1 MDQSVRSNSRASSNR
16 MGRLCINAKER
27 WDLMEQGPWY
37 LRETQEVCKELNT
50 NAQSGLTTAEAK
62 RRLEQYGLNE
72 LAHKKGAS
80 IFQMFLEQLKDYMVL
95 ILIAASV
102 ISIIVGEVTDSLVII
117 GIVIINAV
125 LGVIQEYR
133 AGKALEALKKMTAPN
148 AKVIRDGEPFV
159 IPARELVP
167 GDLVLLETG
176 DYVPADVRLVQSVN
190 LKVEEAAL
198 TGESVPVEKHA
209 EAVLSGDI
217 GLGDQ
222 INSGFMSTLV
232 TYGRGSGVV
241 TETGMSTIIGKIAEM
256 IQEEDNEDTPLQK
269 KLTKMGKLL
278 GTGCLVICGV
288 VFAMGLIRGEPI
300 LEMFMTAISLAV
312 AAIPEGLPAVV
323 TIVLALGMQ
332 RMAKH
337 NSIMKKLHA
346 VETLGSTTVICSD
359 KTGTLTQNQMTIV
372 KMYVPG
378 VEIDVEGEGY
388 NPTGSMTVEGEAL
401 NIDNEPAVIRLLEI
415 QLLCNDARLEHI
427 TEDGADEWRIVGD
440 PTEGAMIVA
449 AAKAGIRCDGLK
461 ECMPRLQEIPFDS
474 KRKLMT
480 TFHREKN
487 GDYVAFTKGAP
498 DILIE
503 RCTHILRRD
512 GTLSPISQADVDAI
526 LAENT
531 ALASQAFRVL
541 AMAYRPVDAIPGEP
555 TPEKNENELVFC
567 GLVGMID
574 PPRSEAIEAIK
585 VCKTAGIR
593 VVMITGDYRDTAA
606 AIAMQLGIIDSADQ
620 VLAGAD
626 LNRMDDDALLK
637 AANTVNVYA
646 RVSPEH
652 KVRIVQAVRDNGA
665 IAAMTGDGVNDA
677 PALKR
682 ADIGI
687 AMGITGTDVTKES
700 ADMILTDD
708 NFSSI
713 VQAVEEGRVIYSNIR
728 KFVFFLM
735 SCNVGEILIIFI
747 SMLLNWPIPL
757 LAIHLLWV
765 NLLTDAFPALALGTE
780 KKEPGLM
787 QEPPRN
793 PNEPI
798 INRDML
804 VSIAVQS
811 IVMTAAVLGSF
822 YYGWQNYGIEMGR
835 TYALVTL
842 IISELLRAYT
852 CRSEKHTIFK
862 IGVFSNRNMN
872 LATIVSFALLAVILV
887 VPALRDVFNV
897 SVLHMHDIDIMVLV
911 GAMPLIFG
919 ELTKVIRGAIQRRKS
934 NV

>member
-1 MDQSVRSNSRASSNR
+1 MDNR
-16 MGRLCINAKER
+16 
-27 WDLMEQGPWY
+27 QWY
-37 LRETQEVCKELNT
+37 LRKAREVCEELHT
-50 NAQSGLTTAEAK
+50 SAQTGLSANEAK
-62 RRLEQYGLNE
+62 RRLEQHGPNE
-72 LAHKKGAS
+72 LAHKKGPG
-80 IFQMFLEQLKDYMVL
+80 IFQMFLEQLKDYMVI
-95 ILIAASV
+95 ILIVASI
-102 ISIIVGEVTDSLVII
+102 ISIAVGEVTDSIVII

-148 AKVIRDGEPFV
+148 AKVIRDGEPIT

-167 GDLVLLETG
+167 GDLVVLETG

-190 LKVEEAAL
+190 LKIEEAAL

-209 EAVLSGDI
+209 EAELSGDI

-241 TETGMSTIIGKIAEM
+241 TETGMNTIIGKIAEM
-256 IQEEDNEDTPLQK
+256 IQEEDADDTPLQK
-269 KLTKMGKLL
+269 KLAKMGKLL
-278 GTGCLVICGV
+278 GTGCLVICAV
-288 VFAMGLIRGEPI
+288 VFAMGLLRGEPI
-300 LEMFMTAISLAV
+300 LEMFMTAVSLAV

-378 VEIDVEGEGY
+378 TEIDVQGDGY
-388 NPTGSMTVEGEAL
+388 NPVGAMAIEGAAFELAG
-401 NIDNEPAVIRLLEI
+401 EPAISRLLEI
-415 QLLCNDARLEHI
+415 QALCNDARLEHVV
-427 TEDGADEWRIVGD
+427 EDGADEWRIIGD

-449 AAKAGIRCDGLK
+449 AAKAGVRYEALN
-461 ECMPRLQEIPFDS
+461 ESMPRLQEIPFDS

-487 GDYVAFTKGAP
+487 GSPVAFTKGAP
-498 DILIE
+498 DILVE
-503 RCTHILRRD
+503 RCTHVLRRD
-512 GTLSPISQADVDAI
+512 GAIAPISAEDVAAI
-526 LAENT
+526 LEENT
-531 ALASQAFRVL
+531 ALASQAYRVL
-541 AMAYRPVDAIPGEP
+541 AMAFKPLSDIPGAP
-555 TPEKNENELVFC
+555 TPENDEQGLVFC

-574 PPRSEAIEAIK
+574 PPRAEAIEAIK
-585 VCKTAGIR
+585 VCKSAGIR

-606 AIAMQLGIIDSADQ
+606 AIAKQLGIISSADQ

-626 LNRMDDDALLK
+626 LNQMDDAALCEASK
-637 AANTVNVYA
+637 STNVYA

-652 KVRIVQAVRDNGA
+652 KVRIVQSIRDNGA

-682 ADIGI
+682 ADIGV

-713 VQAVEEGRVIYSNIR
+713 VRAVEEGRVIYSNIR

-747 SMLLNWPIPL
+747 SMLLNWEIPL
-757 LAIHLLWV
+757 LPIHLLWV

-793 PNEPI
+793 PDEPI

-804 VSIAVQS
+804 VSIVVQS
-811 IVMTAAVLGSF
+811 VVMTAAVLGAF
-822 YYGWQNYGIEMGR
+822 YYAWQNYGIEMGR

-842 IISELLRAYT
+842 ILSELLRAYT
-852 CRSEKHTIFK
+852 CRSERHTIFK

-872 LATIVSFALLAVILV
+872 LAFIASFALLALIMF

-897 SVLHMHDIDIMVLV
+897 STLHFHDWDFVVLV
-911 GAMPLIFG
+911 GAMPLVFG
-919 ELTKVIRGAIQRRKS
+919 ELTKVVKTAVRKRKA
-934 NV
+934 NK

>member
-1 MDQSVRSNSRASSNR
+1 MDNR
-16 MGRLCINAKER
+16 
-27 WDLMEQGPWY
+27 QWY
-37 LRETQEVCKELNT
+37 LRKAREVCEELHT
-50 NAQSGLTTAEAK
+50 SAQTGLSANEAK
-62 RRLEQYGLNE
+62 RRLEQHGPNE
-72 LAHKKGAS
+72 LAHKKGPG
-80 IFQMFLEQLKDYMVL
+80 IFQMFLEPLKDYLVITL
-95 ILIAASV
+95 IVARLIAIA
-102 ISIIVGEVTDSLVII
+102 VGEVTDSIVII

-148 AKVIRDGEPFV
+148 AKVIRDGEPIT

-167 GDLVLLETG
+167 GDLVVLETG

-190 LKVEEAAL
+190 LKIEEAAL

-209 EAVLSGDI
+209 EAELSGDI

-241 TETGMSTIIGKIAEM
+241 TDTGMNTIIGKIAEM
-256 IQEEDNEDTPLQK
+256 IQEEDADDTPLQK
-269 KLTKMGKLL
+269 KLAKMGKLL
-278 GTGCLVICGV
+278 GTGCLVICAV
-288 VFAMGLIRGEPI
+288 VFAMGLLRGEPI
-300 LEMFMTAISLAV
+300 LEMFMTAVSLAV

-378 VEIDVEGEGY
+378 AEIDVQGDGY
-388 NPTGSMTVEGEAL
+388 NPVGAMA
-401 NIDNEPAVIRLLEI
+401 IDGAAFELAGEPAISRLLEI
-415 QLLCNDARLEHI
+415 QALCNDARLEHVV
-427 TEDGADEWRIVGD
+427 EDGADEWRIIGD

-449 AAKAGIRCDGLK
+449 AAKAGVRYEALN
-461 ECMPRLQEIPFDS
+461 ESMPRLQEIPFDS

-487 GDYVAFTKGAP
+487 GSPVAFTKGAP
-498 DILIE
+498 DILVE

-512 GTLSPISQADVDAI
+512 GAIAPISAADVAAI
-526 LAENT
+526 LEENT
-531 ALASQAFRVL
+531 ALASQAYRVL
-541 AMAYRPVDAIPGEP
+541 AMAFKPLSDIPGAP
-555 TPEKNENELVFC
+555 TPENDEQGLVFC

-574 PPRSEAIEAIK
+574 PPRAEAIEAIK
-585 VCKTAGIR
+585 VCKSAGIR

-606 AIAMQLGIIDSADQ
+606 AIAKQLGIISSADQ

-626 LNRMDDDALLK
+626 LNQMDDAALCEASK
-637 AANTVNVYA
+637 STNVYA

-652 KVRIVQAVRDNGA
+652 KVRIVQSIKDNGA

-682 ADIGI
+682 ADIGV

-713 VQAVEEGRVIYSNIR
+713 VRAVEEGRVIYSNIR

-747 SMLLNWPIPL
+747 SMLLNWEIPL
-757 LAIHLLWV
+757 LPIHLLWV

-793 PNEPI
+793 PDEPI

-804 VSIAVQS
+804 VNIVVQS
-811 IVMTAAVLGSF
+811 VVMTAAVLGAF
-822 YYGWQNYGIEMGR
+822 YYAWQNYGIEMGR

-842 IISELLRAYT
+842 ILSELLRAYT
-852 CRSEKHTIFK
+852 CRSERHTIFK

-872 LATIVSFALLAVILV
+872 LAFIASFALLALIMF

-897 SVLHMHDIDIMVLV
+897 STLHFHDWDFVVLV
-911 GAMPLIFG
+911 GAMPLVFG
-919 ELTKVIRGAIQRRKS
+919 ELTKVIKAAVRKRKAHK
-934 NV
+934 

>member
-1 MDQSVRSNSRASSNR
+1 MRQGSDLSLAGYTFT
-16 MGRLCINAKER
+16 GREV
-27 WDLMEQGPWY
+27 MEMEKTPWY
-37 LRETQEVCKELNT
+37 QRSVHEVSGELNT
-50 NAQSGLTTAEAK
+50 NAQAGLTSHEAK

-72 LAHKKGAS
+72 LAQKKGVS
-80 IFQMFLEQLKDYMVL
+80 VFQMFLEQLKDYMVL

-102 ISIIVGEVTDSLVII
+102 VSILVGEATDSIVII

-125 LGVIQEYR
+125 LGVAQEYR
-133 AGKALEALKKMTAPN
+133 AGKALEALKKMSAPN
-148 AKVIRDGEPFV
+148 AKVIRDGEPV
-159 IPARELVP
+159 TIPARELVP
-167 GDLVLLETG
+167 GDVVVLETG
-176 DYVPADVRLVQSVN
+176 DYVPADVRLINSVN
-190 LKVEEAAL
+190 LKIEEAAL

-209 EAVLSGDI
+209 DTQLSGDI

-232 TYGRGSGVV
+232 TYGRGSGIV
-241 TETGMSTIIGKIAEM
+241 TETGMSTVIGKIAEM
-256 IQEEDNEDTPLQK
+256 IQEEGAEETPLQK
-269 KLTKMGKLL
+269 KLANMGKVL
-278 GTGCLVICGV
+278 GTGCLAICAV
-288 VFAMGLIRGEPI
+288 VFAMGLIRGEHV
-300 LEMFMTAISLAV
+300 LEMFMTAVSLAV

-372 KMYVPG
+372 KLYVPG
-378 VEIDVEGEGY
+378 LEIDVQGDGY
-388 NPTGSMTVEGEAL
+388 KPVGAMTAEDKKIEAG
-401 NIDNEPAVIRLLEI
+401 DEPALYRLLEI
-415 QLLCNDARLEHI
+415 QALCNDARLEHI
-427 TEDGADEWRIVGD
+427 VEDGTDEWRVIGD

-449 AAKAGIRCDGLK
+449 AAKAGLHYDALNQA
-461 ECMPRLQEIPFDS
+461 MPRLQEIPFDS

-480 TFHREKN
+480 TFHRMQN
-487 GDYVAFTKGAP
+487 GEHTAFTKGAP
-498 DILIE
+498 DILVE

-512 GTLSPISQADVDAI
+512 GSVEPITDADTEAI
-526 LAENT
+526 LQENR
-531 ALASQAFRVL
+531 ALASQAYRVL
-541 AMAYRPVDAIPGEP
+541 AMAFKHVAEVPSEP
-555 TPEKNENELVFC
+555 TPEDDEQDLVFS

-574 PPRSEAIEAIK
+574 PPRAEAIEAIK
-585 VCKTAGIR
+585 VCKSAGIR

-606 AIAMQLGIIDSADQ
+606 AIAKQLGIIRSDDQ

-626 LNRMDDDALLK
+626 LNNMDDAQLSK
-637 AANTVNVYA
+637 AANMVSVYA

-652 KVRIVQAVRDNGA
+652 KVRIVQAIKNNGA

-682 ADIGI
+682 ADIGV

-713 VQAVEEGRVIYSNIR
+713 VRAVEEGRVIYSNIR

-735 SCNVGEILIIFI
+735 SCNVGEILIIFV

-757 LAIHLLWV
+757 LPIHLLWV

-793 PNEPI
+793 PGEPI

-804 VSIAVQS
+804 INIAVQS
-811 IVMTAAVLGSF
+811 IVMTGAVLGAFF
-822 YYGWQNYGIEMGR
+822 YAWKAYGIEMGR
-835 TYALVTL
+835 TYALTAL

-852 CRSEKHTIFK
+852 CRSEKYTVVKLGI
-862 IGVFSNRNMN
+862 FSNKNMN
-872 LATIVSFALLAVILV
+872 LASIVSFGLLAVILLI
-887 VPALRDVFNV
+887 PGLRDVFNV
-897 SVLHMHDIDIMVLV
+897 STLHMRDMDLILIV
-911 GAMPLIFG
+911 GALPLLFG
-919 ELTKVIRGAIQRRKS
+919 ELTKVIKAAVRRRK
-934 NV
+934 